1 MHATRYCR
9 TASPT
14 KPAHNRRRVQRRVH
28 GIGVRRE
35 VVVIS
40 CFLGARMTPGMRR
53 MLSPSRIG
61 WSSSDAE
68 LAIEGLTDEEW
79 KAFEKALTER

>member
-1 MHATRYCR
+1 
-9 TASPT
+9 
-14 KPAHNRRRVQRRVH
+14 
-28 GIGVRRE
+28 
-35 VVVIS
+35 
-40 CFLGARMTPGMRR
+40 MTPGMRR

-68 LAIEGLTDEEW
+68 LAIEGLTDEKW

>member
-1 MHATRYCR
+1 MQGHRVLPHCLTHETRTQPATCAATGAWDRRATR
-9 TASPT
+9 
-14 KPAHNRRRVQRRVH
+14 
-28 GIGVRRE
+28 

-53 MLSPSRIG
+53 VLSPRRIG